1 MQTEETRALIARYHE
16 ARGAN
21 DAAALDSMLTDDAE
35 WHLPVSAAAGPFVGR
50 EKVVEALTGGMSGK
64 MFDLSTMKREPW
76 KVIVDGDTAAVQ
88 QKLSA
93 TTLQGAEYINEYCW
107 VYTCR
112 DGKVQLLEGFADTLH
127 AGRVFG
133 FVKD

>member
-1 MQTEETRALIARYHE
+1 MNTEETRALIARYLE

-35 WHLPVSAAAGPFVGR
+35 WHLPVSAGAGPFVGR
-50 EKVVEALTGGMSGK
+50 EKVVEALTGGVSGK
-64 MFDLSTMKREPW
+64 MFDLSTIKREPW

-93 TTLQGAEYINEYCW
+93 TTVKGAEYINEYCW

-112 DGKVQLLEGFADTLH
+112 DGKVARMVEYADTLH
-127 AGRVFG
+127 AGRVLG
-133 FVKD
+133 WVK

>member
-1 MQTEETRALIARYHE
+1 MQTEETRALIARYLE

-35 WHLPVSAAAGPFVGR
+35 WHLPVSAGAGPFVGR
-50 EKVVEALTGGMSGK
+50 EKVVEALTGGVSGK
-64 MFDLSTMKREPW
+64 LFDLSTMKREPW
-76 KVIVDGDTAAVQ
+76 KVIVDVDTAAVQ

-93 TTLQGAEYINEYCW
+93 TTVKGAEYINEYCW

-112 DGKVQLLEGFADTLH
+112 DGKVARMVEYADTLH
-127 AGRVFG
+127 AGRVLG
-133 FVKD
+133 WVK

>member
-1 MQTEETRALIARYHE
+1 MQTEETRALIARYLE

-21 DAAALDSMLTDDAE
+21 DAAALDSMLTDDSE
-35 WHLPVSAAAGPFVGR
+35 WHLPVSAGAGPFVGR
-50 EKVVEALTGGMSGK
+50 EKVVEALTGGVSGK
-64 MFDLSTMKREPW
+64 LFDLSTMKREPW

-93 TTLQGAEYINEYCW
+93 TTVKGAEYINEYCW

-112 DGKVQLLEGFADTLH
+112 DGKVARMVEYADTLH
-127 AGRVFG
+127 AGRVLG
-133 FVKD
+133 WVK

>member
-1 MQTEETRALIARYHE
+1 MQTEETRALIARYLE

-35 WHLPVSAAAGPFVGR
+35 WHLPVSAGAGPFVGR
-50 EKVVEALTGGMSGK
+50 EKVVSALTGGVSGT

-93 TTLQGAEYINEYCW
+93 TTLKGAEYINEYCW

-112 DGKVQLLEGFADTLH
+112 DGKVARMVEYADTLH
-127 AGRVFG
+127 AGRVLG
-133 FVKD
+133 WVK

>member
-1 MQTEETRALIARYHE
+1 MQTEETRALIARYLD

-21 DAAALDSMLTDDAE
+21 DAAALDGMLTEDCE
-35 WHLPVSAAAGPFVGR
+35 WHLPASAAAGPFLGR
-50 EKVVEALTGGMSGK
+50 KDVVEALTGGVSGK
-64 MFDLSTMKREPW
+64 LFDLSTMKREPW

-93 TTLQGAEYINEYCW
+93 TTLQGGEYINEYCW

-112 DGKVQLLEGFADTLH
+112 DGKVARMVEYADTLH
-127 AGRVFG
+127 AGRVLG
-133 FVKD
+133 FVK

>member
-1 MQTEETRALIARYHE
+1 MQTEETRALITRYLE

-35 WHLPVSAAAGPFVGR
+35 WHLPVSAGAGPFVGR
-50 EKVVEALTGGMSGK
+50 EKVVEALTGGMTGK
-64 MFDLSTMKREPW
+64 LFDLATVKREPW

-93 TTLQGAEYINEYCW
+93 TTLKGAEYINEYCW

-112 DGKVQLLEGFADTLH
+112 DGKVARMVEYADTLN
-127 AGRVFG
+127 AGRILG
-133 FVKD
+133 FVK

>member
-1 MQTEETRALIARYHE
+1 MQTEDTRALIARYLE

-35 WHLPVSAAAGPFVGR
+35 WHLPVSAGAGPFVGR
-50 EKVVEALTGGMSGK
+50 EKVVDALTGGVSGT

-93 TTLQGAEYINEYCW
+93 TTLKGAEYINEYCW

-112 DGKVQLLEGFADTLH
+112 DGKVARMVEYADTLH
-127 AGRVFG
+127 AGRVLG
-133 FVKD
+133 WVK

>member
-1 MQTEETRALIARYHE
+1 MQTEETRALIARYLE

-35 WHLPVSAAAGPFVGR
+35 WHLPVSAGAGPFVGR
-50 EKVVEALTGGMSGK
+50 EKVVEALTGGVSGK

-76 KVIVDGDTAAVQ
+76 KVIVDGDTVAVQ

-93 TTLQGAEYINEYCW
+93 TTLKGAEYINEYCW

-112 DGKVQLLEGFADTLH
+112 DGKVARMVEYADTLH
-127 AGRVFG
+127 AGRILG
-133 FVKD
+133 FVK

>member
-1 MQTEETRALIARYHE
+1 MQTEETRALIARYLE

-93 TTLQGAEYINEYCW
+93 TTLKGAEYINEYCW

-112 DGKVQLLEGFADTLH
+112 DGKVARMVEYADTLH
-127 AGRVFG
+127 AGRILG
-133 FVKD
+133 WIK

>member
-1 MQTEETRALIARYHE
+1 MQTEETRALIARYLE

-35 WHLPVSAAAGPFVGR
+35 WHLPVSAGAGPFVGR
-50 EKVVEALTGGMSGK
+50 EKVVEALTGGVSGK

-93 TTLQGAEYINEYCW
+93 TTVKGAEYINEYCW

-112 DGKVQLLEGFADTLH
+112 DGKVARMVEYADTLH
-127 AGRVFG
+127 AGRVLG
-133 FVKD
+133 WVK

>member
-1 MQTEETRALIARYHE
+1 MQTEETRALIGRYLE

-21 DAAALDSMLTDDAE
+21 DAAGLDSMLTDDAE
-35 WHLPVSAAAGPFVGR
+35 WHLPVSAGAGPFVGR
-50 EKVVEALTGGMSGK
+50 EKVVEALTGGVSGK

-76 KVIVDGDTAAVQ
+76 KIIVDGDTAAVQ

-93 TTLQGAEYINEYCW
+93 TTLKGVEYINEYCW

-112 DGKVQLLEGFADTLH
+112 DGKVARMVEYADTLH
-127 AGRVFG
+127 AGRVLG
-133 FVKD
+133 WVK

>member
-1 MQTEETRALIARYHE
+1 MQTEETRALIARYLE

-35 WHLPVSAAAGPFVGR
+35 WHLPVSAGAGPFVGR
-50 EKVVEALTGGMSGK
+50 EKVLEALTGGVSGK
-64 MFDLSTMKREPW
+64 LFDLSTMKREPW

-93 TTLQGAEYINEYCW
+93 TTVKGAEYINEYCW

-112 DGKVQLLEGFADTLH
+112 DGKVARMVEYADTLH
-127 AGRVFG
+127 AGRVLG
-133 FVKD
+133 WVK

>member
-1 MQTEETRALIARYHE
+1 MQTEDTRALIARYLE

-35 WHLPVSAAAGPFVGR
+35 WHLPVSAGAGPFVGR

-93 TTLQGAEYINEYCW
+93 TTLKGAEYINEYCW

-112 DGKVQLLEGFADTLH
+112 DGKVARMVEYADTLH
-127 AGRVFG
+127 AGRVLG
-133 FVKD
+133 WIK

>member
-1 MQTEETRALIARYHE
+1 MQTEETRALIARYLE

-112 DGKVQLLEGFADTLH
+112 DGKVARLVEYADTLH
-127 AGRVFG
+127 AGRILG
-133 FVKD
+133 WIK

>member
-1 MQTEETRALIARYHE
+1 MQTEETRALIARYLE

-21 DAAALDSMLTDDAE
+21 DAAGLDSMLTDDAE
-35 WHLPVSAAAGPFVGR
+35 WHLPVSAGAGPFVGR
-50 EKVVEALTGGMSGK
+50 EKVVEALTGGVSGK

-76 KVIVDGDTAAVQ
+76 KIIVDGDTAAVQ

-93 TTLQGAEYINEYCW
+93 TTLKGAEYINEYCW

-112 DGKVQLLEGFADTLH
+112 DGKVARMVEYADTLH
-127 AGRVFG
+127 AGRILG
-133 FVKD
+133 FVK

>member
-1 MQTEETRALIARYHE
+1 MQTEETRVLIARYLE

-21 DAAALDSMLTDDAE
+21 DAAGLDSMLTDDAE
-35 WHLPVSAAAGPFVGR
+35 WHLPVSAGAGPFVGR
-50 EKVVEALTGGMSGK
+50 EKVVEALTGGVSGK

-76 KVIVDGDTAAVQ
+76 KIIVDGDTAAVQ

-93 TTLQGAEYINEYCW
+93 TTLKGVEYINEYCW

-112 DGKVQLLEGFADTLH
+112 DGKVARMVEYADTLH
-127 AGRVFG
+127 AGRVLG
-133 FVKD
+133 WVK

>member
-1 MQTEETRALIARYHE
+1 MNTEETRALIARYLE

-35 WHLPVSAAAGPFVGR
+35 WHLPVSAGAGPFVGR
-50 EKVVEALTGGMSGK
+50 EKVVEALTGGVSGK

-93 TTLQGAEYINEYCW
+93 TTVKGAEYINEYCW

-112 DGKVQLLEGFADTLH
+112 DGKVARMVEYADTLH
-127 AGRVFG
+127 AGRVLG
-133 FVKD
+133 WVK

>member
-1 MQTEETRALIARYHE
+1 MQTEETRALIARYLE

-35 WHLPVSAAAGPFVGR
+35 WHLPVSAGAGPFVGR
-50 EKVVEALTGGMSGK
+50 EKVVEALTGGVSGK
-64 MFDLSTMKREPW
+64 LFDLSTMKREPW

-93 TTLQGAEYINEYCW
+93 TTVKGAEYINEYCW

-112 DGKVQLLEGFADTLH
+112 DGKVARMVEYADTLH
-127 AGRVFG
+127 AGRVLG
-133 FVKD
+133 WVK